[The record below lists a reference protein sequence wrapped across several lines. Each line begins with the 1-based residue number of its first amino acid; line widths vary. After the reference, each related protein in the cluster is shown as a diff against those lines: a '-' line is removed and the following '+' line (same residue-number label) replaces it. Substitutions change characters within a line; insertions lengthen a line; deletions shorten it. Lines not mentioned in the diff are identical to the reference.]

1 MSLLN
6 YTDFLNESFLYEAAM
21 ISADWKL
28 DKDNGKYRKQ
38 FLEFL
43 DDPNKE
49 LSIAPDAGK
58 IKMGSKYSFKSFK
71 VKDIENVSDVRN
83 AVESGADITSKY
95 PMIKVNGAE
104 VPLVH
109 LQKGGVFITGGSN
122 VTSTDVK
129 EGMVTYF
136 YYNQDLDFW
145 DDLSVSVQAV
155 NRIHGDALGSKAL
168 EEVKAF
174 INSAEKN
181 KKNIELINTW
191 QSSAALLKPFS
202 DAGFH
207 INRDRMFNSIRAKGK
222 SLSGMSAED
231 NWCPGDIYIYNP
243 SALSGIKQAVNNA
256 TTIGDLNSLFN
267 NNFEPISSNSHIGS
281 VWAISLKQSEARVGK
296 AKEWVVAT
304 ASKDTIYNLTKE
316 EQAECK
322 KDINWGRKEI
332 VKYQEMI
339 KNFIKGSDITIR
351 YAPDDVT
358 NLKDDNV
365 QSKLA
370 AIKLTYHLITIP
382 KGNAKDIDSNLLA
395 VLKFGLKLS
404 NPDVNP
410 PYFKVIGNEK
420 GGNASKDLYQ
430 GGGTL
435 SLLVKGFDSKE
446 TMVSIVDRSTAKEI
460 LIYYYANKNGSAY
473 EYKLKVGTAGNVQAT
488 VEYQDEN
495 FIGNLSD
502 DPAGTSQKVIGT
514 FNKRK

>member
-6 YTDFLNESFLYEAAM
+6 YTDFLNESFLYESAM
-21 ISADWKL
+21 ISAEWKL

-38 FLEFL
+38 FLDFL

-71 VKDIENVSDVRN
+71 VKDIENISDVRN
-83 AVESGADITSKY
+83 AVESGADVTSKY
-95 PMIKVNGAE
+95 PMIKVNGTE

-136 YYNQDLDFW
+136 YYNQDIDFW
-145 DDLSVSVQAV
+145 DDLSVSAQAV

-168 EEVKAF
+168 GEVKDF
-174 INSAEKN
+174 ISNVEKD
-181 KKNIELINTW
+181 KKQIELINTW

-207 INRDRMFNSIRAKGK
+207 INRDRLFSSIRAKGK

-243 SALSGIKQAVNNA
+243 SALSGIIQTVNDA
-256 TTIGDLNSLFN
+256 KLIGELNILFN
-267 NNFEPISSNSHIGS
+267 NNFEPISSNSAIGS
-281 VWAISLKQSEARVGK
+281 VWAISLKQSEARIGK

-304 ASKDTIYNLTKE
+304 APKDTVYNLTKE
-316 EQAECK
+316 EELNCK
-322 KDINWGRKEI
+322 KDVNWGRTEI
-332 VKYQEMI
+332 VKYQDMI
-339 KNFIKGSDITIR
+339 KKFIKGSDITIH
-351 YAPDDVT
+351 YEPDDVSK
-358 NLKDDNV
+358 LDNASV

-382 KGNAKDIDSNLLA
+382 QNNAKGIDSNLLA

-404 NPDVNP
+404 NPEVNP
-410 PYFKVIGNEK
+410 PYFKIK
-420 GGNASKDLYQ
+420 GAIKGNASKELYQ

-435 SLLVKGFDSKE
+435 SLLVKGFDSRE
-446 TMVSIVDRSTAKEI
+446 TMVSIVDRATAKHI
-460 LIYYYANKNGSAY
+460 LLYYYANKNDTAY
-473 EYKLKVGTAGNVQAT
+473 EYELKVGTAGNVQAT
-488 VEYQDEN
+488 VEFQGEKALGDLKE
-495 FIGNLSD
+495 
-502 DPAGTSQKVIGT
+502 DPAGTSQKVMGE